1 MNIRSLRGATLLIPL
16 LLVLGLARHA
26 AAQAPDH
33 SPFTALLSRHVD
45 DRGMVDYDAF
55 DGNPEFAAYLDMLA
69 ATDPA
74 SLPETERLVLWMNAY
89 NAWTIQLINNHNE
102 RDSIK
107 NINKA
112 LGFIPAGGPWKERM
126 ARVGGKSWTLDE
138 IEHQIIRKEFDESRI
153 HFALVCAA
161 MGCPP
166 LRREAYVAG
175 RLEAQLEDQ
184 ARIFFTE
191 HPDKNQVDVENRR
204 VTLSPILD
212 WYREDFPASDEAFG
226 QYLARYFDAPARDL
240 LTSGT
245 FRIRHSDYDWSLNL
259 QRN

>member
-1 MNIRSLRGATLLIPL
+1 MNIWNLRTATLLIPL
-16 LLVLGLARHA
+16 LLILFPA
-26 AAQAPDH
+26 ADASGQLPDH

-45 DRGMVDYDAF
+45 DRGMVDYDDF
-55 DGNPEFAAYLDMLA
+55 DESPEFAAYLEMLA

-74 SLPETERLVLWMNAY
+74 LLPEAPRLAFWMNAY
-89 NAWTIQLINNHNE
+89 NAWTIQLINNHDE

-126 ARVGGKSWTLDE
+126 ARVGGRTWTLDE
-138 IEHQIIRKEFDESRI
+138 IEHEIIRKEFDEPRI

-166 LRREAYVAG
+166 LRQEAYVAE
-175 RLEAQLEDQ
+175 RLDAQMDHQ

-191 HPDKNQVDVENRR
+191 HPDKNQVDLANRR

-212 WYREDFPASDEAFG
+212 WYREDFPASDEGFG
-226 QYLARYFDAPARDL
+226 QFLARYFDPSARDL
-240 LTSGT
+240 LTSGE